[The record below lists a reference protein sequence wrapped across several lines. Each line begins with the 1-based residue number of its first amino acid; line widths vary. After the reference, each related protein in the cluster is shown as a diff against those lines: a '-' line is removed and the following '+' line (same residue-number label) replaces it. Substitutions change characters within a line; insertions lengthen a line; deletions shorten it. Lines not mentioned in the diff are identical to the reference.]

1 MKILYALNGTGYG
14 HASRAM
20 SILPILKH
28 YDVDIL
34 VSGEMDLIDI
44 GYEIKYRFK
53 GFTFVYNKGKIDY
66 WKTFKQLNLIQF
78 VKDIVSLPVSQY
90 DLVISDFEPISAYA
104 AKFRGVKSLS
114 LSHQASFL
122 SEDTPRPSKI
132 DKAAEWMLKNYAP
145 CEFNIGFHFKQYD
158 DFILPPHIRSVIRD
172 NKGRTTNDG
181 FILVYLSAY
190 NINDLIRI
198 FSKYKDHQFVIFS
211 SQVDKSGWN
220 KSNIEFRPADPS
232 SFMYALLKC
241 SGVITGGGFETV
253 AEALYLNKRV
263 LTIPIKGQ
271 YEQECNATA
280 TSWIHNGYKG
290 TLAPVYLKWFLNRTK
305 DPINEYN
312 FEISTDEEVLQA
324 IEHILYDQVQND
336 YCI

>member
-1 MKILYALNGTGYG
+1 MKILYAFNGTGYG

-34 VSGEMDLIDI
+34 ISGEMSPIDI
-44 GYEIKYRFK
+44 DHKIKYRFK

-78 VKDIVSLPVSQY
+78 VKDIVSLNVTQY

-114 LSHQASFL
+114 LSHHAAFL
-122 SEDTPRPSKI
+122 SKSTPRPDKI

-145 CEFNIGFHFKQYD
+145 CKHNIGFHFKQYD
-158 DFILPPHIRSVIRD
+158 DFILSPHIRSVIRD
-172 NKGRTTNDG
+172 SKESVTDEN

-190 NINDLIRI
+190 NPYDLVKVL
-198 FSKYKDHQFVIFS
+198 SKYSDYQFIIIS
-211 SQVDKSGWN
+211 SEIKSIVRPT
-220 KSNIEFRPADPS
+220 SNTTIKPADPIG
-232 SFMYALLKC
+232 FMDLLINC

-253 AEALYLNKRV
+253 AEALYLNKPV

-271 YEQECNATA
+271 YEQECNAEA
-280 TSWIHNGYKG
+280 TNRIHNGYKG
-290 TLAPVYLKWFLNRTK
+290 TLAPVYLNWFLKRIK
-305 DPINEYN
+305 DPINECN
-312 FEISTDEEVLQA
+312 FKISTDEEVLQA
-324 IEHILYDQVQND
+324 IENVLYDQ
-336 YCI
+336 I

>member
-1 MKILYALNGTGYG
+1 MKILYAFNGTGYG

-34 VSGEMDLIDI
+34 ISGEMNPIDI
-44 GYEIKYRFK
+44 GYQIKYRFK
-53 GFTFVYNKGKIDY
+53 GFTFIYDEGKISY
-66 WKTFKQLNLIQF
+66 WKTFRQLNLIQF
-78 VKDIVSLPVSQY
+78 IKDVLSLNVTQY
-90 DLVISDFEPISAYA
+90 DLIISDFEPISAYA

-114 LSHQASFL
+114 LSHHAAFL

-132 DKAAEWMLKNYAP
+132 DRIAEWILRNYAP
-145 CEFNIGFHFKQYD
+145 CKYNTGFHFKQYD
-158 DFILPPHIRSVIRD
+158 NFILSPHIRSVIRD
-172 NKGRTTNDG
+172 SKESVTDDG

-190 NINDLIRI
+190 NPHDLVKI
-198 FSKYKDHQFVIFS
+198 FSKYSDYQFIIISPLIKTTVRPTLNTTI
-211 SQVDKSGWN
+211 K
-220 KSNIEFRPADPS
+220 PADPVN
-232 SFMYALLKC
+232 FMHLLRSC

-280 TSWIHNGYKG
+280 ASSIHNGYKG
-290 TLAPVYLKWFLNRTK
+290 TLAPIYLRWFLARTK
-305 DPINEYN
+305 LPIAEYG
-312 FEISTDEEVLQA
+312 FKISTDEEVLQA
-324 IEHILYDQVQND
+324 IEDVLYDQV
-336 YCI
+336 